1 MVVKYLFKTMPKLG
15 DRAFMAV
22 VLKLLNIL
30 VHDIRNTTDFTL
42 TSLYFLSKLMGK
54 ARIVRYLILI
64 LCKYIIDG

>member
-42 TSLYFLSKLMGK
+42 FKQGKGK
-54 ARIVRYLILI
+54 ARIVHYLILI
-64 LCKYIIDG
+64 LCKYIYRRLN